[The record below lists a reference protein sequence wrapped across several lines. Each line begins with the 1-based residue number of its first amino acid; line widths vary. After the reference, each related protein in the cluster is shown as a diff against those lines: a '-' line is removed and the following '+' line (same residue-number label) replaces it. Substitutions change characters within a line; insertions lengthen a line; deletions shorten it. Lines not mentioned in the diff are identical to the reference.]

1 MIMNKRRTVLDGAK
15 FAMDKLE
22 ANKKIVT
29 RYVEALNAGDIATL
43 REIFAPD
50 STVQGVLGKGVLDTA
65 VPLWRMLHDSLKLHL
80 KIESMVAQGDE
91 VAVRYTEN
99 GTFVG
104 PFRDHQPTGKSYELV
119 AMEWFIVRDGKIR
132 QRWGARDA
140 ESQARQIG
148 LPLS

>member
-1 MIMNKRRTVLDGAK
+1 
-15 FAMDKLE
+15 MDNLE

-29 RYVEALNAGDIATL
+29 RYVDALNAGDIDAL

-50 STVQGVLGKGVLDTA
+50 STVQGVLGKGALDA
-65 VPLWRMLHDSLKLHL
+65 VVPIWRMLHDSLKLHL
-80 KIESMVAQGDE
+80 TIESMVAQGDE
-91 VAVRYTEN
+91 VAVRYTEK

-119 AMEWFIVRDGKIR
+119 AMEWFIIRDGKIR
-132 QRWGARDA
+132 QRWAARDA

-148 LPLS
+148 LPLG